1 MVSIVLS
8 QKCAIKLQ
16 GKLTR
21 IVKESYQRYGELLHD
36 RNRNR
41 REDMDMISLSSL
53 QGRYRLWNWEW
64 RI

>member
-36 RNRNR
+36 RNR